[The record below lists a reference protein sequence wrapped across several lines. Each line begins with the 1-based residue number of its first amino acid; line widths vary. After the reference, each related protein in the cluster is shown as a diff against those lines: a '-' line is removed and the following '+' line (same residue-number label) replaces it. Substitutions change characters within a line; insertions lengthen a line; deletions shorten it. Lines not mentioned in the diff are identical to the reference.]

1 MSLCRILKG
10 VTVCIEALGFALFEK
25 NDVVITPTPTY
36 ARFYADFEERAGVKL
51 VGLALSEVDDFMLT
65 ATKLEDMIVRLKE
78 NGKSVK
84 GFLFCNPSNPLGQV
98 YPLELAENLMK
109 VCAKYQMHF
118 LSDEVYA
125 LSVYDKEVKFKSILS
140 LKNVPDP
147 LRTHL
152 MWGMSKDLGIA
163 GFRFGVIHTTNKDV
177 LKVLGG
183 MAIYTG
189 VPAHIQEMGAK
200 MLKDTKWLNQI
211 YFPRNISRLRNNYE
225 RFKSFLEGKHKLNV
239 RKASGGFFIWVNFS
253 KFLKKKTVEEEMRL
267 FALLLDKYKL
277 YIIPGSQMASC
288 NPGWFRIVIAI
299 KPKQLEVFEE
309 RFDAFVDSV
318 SS

>member
-1 MSLCRILKG
+1 
-10 VTVCIEALGFALFEK
+10 
-25 NDVVITPTPTY
+25 
-36 ARFYADFEERAGVKL
+36 
-51 VGLALSEVDDFMLT
+51 MLT
-65 ATKLEDMIVRLKE
+65 ATKLEDMIVKLKE
-78 NGKSVK
+78 NGQSVK

-163 GFRFGVIHTTNKDV
+163 GFRFGVIHTRNKDV